1 MARTSFYETRARE
14 LGITLPTT
22 LNRLEA
28 LSNLAKQLHPDDYK
42 VYNFLDTVLNM
53 VPNLPTPRHGRLSR
67 HLRPALTPAS
77 ISELVFERQVAFR
90 KLRRETQDLS
100 QFGKSQVAL
109 LENLEY
115 QWVQISRCHQIELE
129 LMTTL
134 ELYFGV
140 ERHRSHFYN
149 IRFAVTRVCHRRLKI
164 AAKAVKENP
173 WLKIYLSCFLANV
186 VKLVKDSNAENGA
199 ATLTSH
205 QHSSASDG
213 DGDDDCPICSIG
225 LFQAPEDSELV
236 SPTTRPEII
245 SCPQCRQCMHVSCL
259 ETWIEK
265 QEGDDATCPL
275 CRAVFSDRFQDGL
288 LDLMA
293 DQLEVECRQLCRLIE
308 I

>member
-1 MARTSFYETRARE
+1 MARTSIYETRASE

-42 VYNFLDTVLNM
+42 VYNFLDSVLSM
-53 VPNLPTPRHGRLSR
+53 VPNLPTPRHGRISR

-100 QFGKSQVAL
+100 QFGKSQVAML
-109 LENLEY
+109 DNLEY
-115 QWVQISRCHQIELE
+115 QWTQISRCHEIEQE

-134 ELYFGV
+134 ILYFGV
-140 ERHRSHFYN
+140 EQHRSHFNN

-164 AAKAVKENP
+164 AAMAVKENP
-173 WLKIYLSCFLANV
+173 WLKIYLSCFLDSV
-186 VKLVKDSNAENGA
+186 VNLVKESDAENGA

-205 QHSSASDG
+205 DDPDSTD
-213 DGDDDCPICSIG
+213 DDDCPICSVS
-225 LFQAPEDSELV
+225 LFQAPEDSEVLA
-236 SPTTRPEII
+236 PTTRPEII
-245 SCPQCRQCMHVSCL
+245 SCSQCRQCMHVSCL

-265 QEGDDATCPL
+265 QEGDDATCPM
-275 CRAVFSDRFQDGL
+275 CRTIFSNRFQDKL